1 MLGTIKILEVEKS
14 AVAYQRPKMY
24 CRQKLVVKDLVALPA
39 GVSVGELV
47 DLPGGVLL
55 GELLLDVLV
64 GEVLHAPSVYLVQRP
79 PPLLGRVDVRRG
91 LKRTLLKLQ
100 RTRA

>member
-1 MLGTIKILEVEKS
+1 MLMLDSEINAT
-14 AVAYQRPKMY
+14 
-24 CRQKLVVKDLVALPA
+24 DLVALSA

-64 GEVLHAPSVYLVQRP
+64 GEVLHAPSVYLVQRA

-100 RTRA
+100 RTVVHIMTVPEWSA